1 MSDMSMSSMMDDIN
15 KYAKIWDSALAK
27 GIFNDAPRPPVPA
40 EPEASADF
48 FGQLKTDDYDMFSPL
63 NEGETCAMQVVSCV
77 VVIDDEASAAAA

>member
-40 EPEASADF
+40 EPEASPCWSRA
-48 FGQLKTDDYDMFSPL
+48 GQPRRNPF
-63 NEGETCAMQVVSCV
+63 AVS
-77 VVIDDEASAAAA
+77 EP